1 MGSASTFILEHLEQV
16 STKAFDVRRTELEEV
31 LGRKPGIYA
40 LYFKSR
46 LTYVGRAKCLY
57 RRINQHRRDRHGGRW
72 DRFSAYVTRRA
83 DLSHEVEAIALRIM
97 MPSANRKGGRLRRS
111 TNLTRE
117 LESLLEVRLRE
128 EKAELLGGRR
138 GVHHR
143 RRVARGRKGKAAL
156 AALVGQRRQ
165 LRGEYRGKEV
175 RAMLLKDGTIRIGA
189 EHFDSPSAALR
200 HVAGRGVGAWKFW
213 KLRDPRRG
221 WVSLSEFK

>member
-16 STKAFDVRRTELEEV
+16 STKAFDIRRAELEEV

-97 MPSANRKGGRLRRS
+97 IPSANRKGGRLRRS

-165 LRGEYRGKEV
+165 LRGEYRGKVV
-175 RAMLLKDGTIRIGA
+175 RAMLLKDGTIRVGS
-189 EHFDSPSAALR
+189 EQFDSPSAAVR
-200 HVAGRGVGAWKFW
+200 HVTGRGVGAWRFW
-213 KLRDPRRG
+213 KIRDPRRG
-221 WVSLSEFK
+221 WGPLSDVK